1 MTGFGSFE
9 IENEQWR
16 IKTEIKSLNNKFFDL
31 NLRLPKSF
39 KDKDIELR
47 QDLSNKI
54 GRGSVSVHI
63 NAEHKNAQNTQEAV
77 SLNTE
82 LAQAYHQKIQ
92 ALANT
97 LQLPSGELLNT
108 IIHFPDVLKYEEQ
121 SATEQDWLM
130 MKQCVDQAFLKFDA
144 FRIQEGNTIRT
155 YLLDCVSKI
164 RHNVQLVEQEEAPRK
179 ASVKG
184 KLLQSLKDNQED
196 NSVDHNRFEQE
207 LIYYLEKYDI
217 GEEKSR
223 LYNHLD
229 FFIESLD
236 KDPNGKKLNF
246 IAQEMGR
253 EINTMGSKA
262 YYFPIQQLVVFMKEE
277 LEKIKEQLLNV
288 L

>member
-63 NAEHKNAQNTQEAV
+63 NAEHKLAQNTQEAV

-97 LQLPSGELLNT
+97 LQLPSGELLHT